1 MRMEN
6 KIAIITGGGTGI
18 GAATAKLF
26 CREGAQAVLFGR
38 REDRLEETVAILGEN
53 ALAVSGDITNARD
66 INHLISKTL
75 DAYGRIDIV
84 VNNAGVFAPAPLHE
98 TPDEDWDHSLNVNL
112 RGVFLLCKRVLPIMM
127 KQKSGNFIHI
137 SSILGMIAVPQT
149 AAYNSSKG
157 ALMQL
162 SKSIAVEY
170 GAEGIRSNVICPG
183 LIDTEMTASLMEDEA
198 LMEEW
203 SKGYP
208 IGRFG
213 KPEDVA
219 SACLYLASDES
230 SFVTGASLPVD
241 GGYTAQ

>member
-1 MRMEN
+1 MRLEN

-18 GAATAKLF
+18 GAATAGLF
-26 CREGAQAVLFGR
+26 CREGAQVVLFGR
-38 REDRLEETVAILGEN
+38 RKDRLEETAGTLGEN
-53 ALAVSGDITNARD
+53 ALVVSGDITSARD
-66 INHLISKTL
+66 VDYLVTKTL
-75 DAYGRIDIV
+75 EAYGRIDIV
-84 VNNAGVFAPAPLHE
+84 VNNAGIFAPAPLHE
-98 TPDEDWDHSLNVNL
+98 TSDEDWDQSLNINL
-112 RGVFLLCKRVLPIMM
+112 RGIFLLCKRVLPIMM

-137 SSILGMIAVPQT
+137 SSILGIIAVPQT

-157 ALMQL
+157 ALNQL

-213 KPEDVA
+213 KPDDVA
-219 SACLYLASDES
+219 SASLYLASDES